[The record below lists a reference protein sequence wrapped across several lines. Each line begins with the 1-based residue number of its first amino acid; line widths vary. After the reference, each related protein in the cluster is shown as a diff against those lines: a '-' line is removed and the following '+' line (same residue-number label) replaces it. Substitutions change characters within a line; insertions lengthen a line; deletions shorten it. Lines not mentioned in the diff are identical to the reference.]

1 VLESGILLERDQ
13 ERGFTEPIPALA
25 IPTTLQDSLMA
36 RLDRLSHVKGV
47 AQLGAAVGR
56 EFPYELLRALS
67 PLREASLQEALSQLV
82 EAEILHQYDMPPR
95 ATYVFKHA
103 LLQEA
108 AYGTMVKSKRR
119 EVHGKIV
126 LALQEKSPEVVADE
140 PEILAH
146 HCEAAGLIR
155 EAVDYWYRAGQK
167 ALTSSAHVEAVSHL
181 TKGLRSLKSLPASP
195 QRSQLELNLQMAL
208 GLGLIAT
215 HGYSS
220 EQVLNTF
227 ARAHELCS
235 ELGES
240 AQLFSV
246 VFGLFMFHAVRSDR
260 KETRETT
267 SQLLRLAKR
276 SGDPNLLVE
285 AYAAMSVSELLQ
297 GAHASAYEHI
307 SQCLSVYAPAQHRA
321 HVFVYGHD
329 PGAVVHAYSGLNLW
343 FLGYPDQALNRIEKA
358 LSLAQESSHPFTLAH
373 VLSTSAELRHCRR
386 EFKEVSEL
394 AGRNVVLSIE
404 QRFPLWIGAAYCE
417 QGWVLASEGHV
428 RDGITKMQE
437 GMALVRRTG
446 SRARRPYH
454 QLNLTELYLR
464 AGMIREGLAEVDE
477 ALSASYDSLS
487 HYYLAEL
494 HRLRGELLLRSS
506 REKRAEAESCFRRAL
521 DVARDQSA
529 RSLELR
535 AAMSLGRL
543 CAANGRKKEAREVV
557 EGTFDS
563 FTEGLETADL
573 REAKALL
580 EELS

>member
-1 VLESGILLERDQ
+1 ML
-13 ERGFTEPIPALA
+13 
-25 IPTTLQDSLMA
+25 
-36 RLDRLSHVKGV
+36 
-47 AQLGAAVGR
+47 
-56 EFPYELLRALS
+56 
-67 PLREASLQEALSQLV
+67 
-82 EAEILHQYDMPPR
+82 
-95 ATYVFKHA
+95 
-103 LLQEA
+103 
-108 AYGTMVKSKRR
+108 KSKRR
-119 EVHGKIV
+119 EVHRKIV

-140 PEILAH
+140 PEIMAH
-146 HCEAAGLIR
+146 HCEVAGLMK
-155 EAVDYWYRAGQK
+155 ETVGYWWRAGQK

-181 TKGLRSLKSLPASP
+181 TKGLRSLKCLPASL
-195 QRSQLELNLQMAL
+195 QRSQLELSLQMSL

-215 HGYSS
+215 HGYSA

-227 ARAHELCS
+227 ARAHELCGQ
-235 ELGES
+235 LGES

-297 GAHASAYEHI
+297 GAHASAYEHM
-307 SQCLSVYAPAQHRA
+307 SQCLSVYDPAQHRS

-329 PGAVVHAYSGLNLW
+329 PGAVVYAYSGLNLW
-343 FLGYPDQALNRIEKA
+343 FLGYPDQALSRMEKA

-394 AGRNVVLSIE
+394 ARRNVALSVE
-404 QRFPLWIGAAYCE
+404 QKFPLWIGAGYCE
-417 QGWVLASEGHV
+417 QGWVLFCEGHV
-428 RDGITKMQE
+428 QDGIHKMKE
-437 GMALVRRTG
+437 GMALIRGTG

-454 QLNLTELYLR
+454 QSNLTELYLQ
-464 AGMIREGLAEVDE
+464 AGMIREGLVEVDD

-506 REKRAEAESCFRRAL
+506 REKRVEAESCFRQAL
-521 DVARDQSA
+521 DVARDQGA

-535 AAMSLGRL
+535 AAMSLGRSFT
-543 CAANGRKKEAREVV
+543 ATGRKDEARHVLAGV
-557 EGTFDS
+557 FGA
-563 FTEGLETADL
+563 FTEGFGTADL

-580 EELS
+580 EELSGPD